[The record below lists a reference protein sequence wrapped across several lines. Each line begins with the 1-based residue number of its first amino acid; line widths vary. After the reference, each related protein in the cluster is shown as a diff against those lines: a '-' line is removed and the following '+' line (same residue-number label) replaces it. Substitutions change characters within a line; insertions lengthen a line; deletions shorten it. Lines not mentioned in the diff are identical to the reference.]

1 MILIG
6 FDLATSS
13 GVCYG
18 RPETVPHAQA
28 VRAPA
33 CGQDLGMWGDW
44 WLSYFD
50 GLLARLIQ
58 RAAAEEPFRI
68 VYESPLLPQA
78 TTLATTRKL
87 QSLGVLL
94 ETSCRRSLLPGR
106 FTVHEA
112 NLSTLKR
119 ALAGHGHAS
128 KESMVYVARRAG
140 IQLPQGLEAQDAA
153 DSFAAW
159 LMAVNAFSREH
170 KPMWDKRLS
179 PPML

>member
-1 MILIG
+1 
-6 FDLATSS
+6 
-13 GVCYG
+13 
-18 RPETVPHAQA
+18 
-28 VRAPA
+28 
-33 CGQDLGMWGDW
+33 MWGDW

-58 RAAAEEPFRI
+58 RASINEPFRI
-68 VYESPLLPQA
+68 VYEAPLLPQA
-78 TTLATTRKL
+78 TNMATTRKL

-94 ETSCRRSLLPGR
+94 ETSCRRCLLPGR

-112 NLSTLKR
+112 NLRTLKR

-140 IQLPQGLEAQDAA
+140 IQLPPGAEAQDAA

-159 LMAVNAFSREH
+159 LMAVNAFCPDQ
-170 KPMWDKRLS
+170 KPMWDKRLADV
-179 PPML
+179 LL